1 MIGILILAIS
11 VLALLQ
17 FFVTYCHSLITVS
30 RTYQL
35 SEETLQIA
43 SISSTTPQQ
52 LNFRRLLQLAALCPE
67 QGNDKMQVLAVSAY
81 FKLLGLLRMLCSW
94 IAPAAAVWVDSE
106 RGGCAYVVAVTLDR
120 RIAGNRVL
128 ASQHSDGGF

>member
-1 MIGILILAIS
+1 MIGALILAIS

-30 RTYQL
+30 RSYPL

-43 SISSTTPQQ
+43 SISSPIPQH
-52 LNFRRLLQLAALCPE
+52 LKFRRLLQLAALCPE

-81 FKLLGLLRMLCSW
+81 FRLLGPLRMLCSW
-94 IAPAAAVWVDSE
+94 IAPAATRWVDSE
-106 RGGCAYVVAVTLDR
+106 RGGCTYVVAVTLDR

-128 ASQHSDGGF
+128 ASQHSGDGF